1 MPDKRAGAERSHILT
16 VSLEDYFHVRA
27 FSHVIQQRQW
37 YRFEPRLE
45 HTLNRALDLFDE
57 LNCRATF
64 FVLGWI
70 AEAVPELL
78 KRVVERGHEVADRG
92 YYPRSL
98 RDLTPEE
105 FRDDLRR
112 SRAAIERATGQPVLG
127 YRSAR
132 LWPDARHL
140 WALEVLAEDGYRY
153 DASVAALGRGTFT
166 TEEWRTVH
174 RRRCGE
180 REIWEVP
187 VSTARLLGVTVP
199 IAGGNY
205 LRQLPSWVTSRALD
219 RLTRT
224 SDAPLVFYFNI
235 WELDAGQPRV
245 GGATVLNR
253 LRHYRNLHRMPERLR
268 GVLARGRFRSI
279 AEHLGLPIA
288 ASASDLMSEP
298 APGLG
303 RMAPPRVSLPIVPAR
318 ERRASAARMPVT
330 VIVPCFNETLVIPY
344 LANTL
349 RSVEARLAE
358 QYELSWIFV
367 DDRSAD
373 DTLASLRR
381 QFGGRPDCR
390 ILSHER
396 NVGVAGAIRT
406 GLHAA
411 TTEIVCS
418 MDCDCTYDPHE
429 LEQMIPL
436 LADGVDMV
444 TASPYH
450 PDGGVRNVPAWR
462 LVLSRGLSRLY
473 RLVLRNKLET
483 YTSCFRVYR
492 RSSVL
497 PVGIV
502 HTGFLGVLE
511 QLARVDLAGGRVVEY
526 PAMLE
531 SRILGRSK
539 LKVFR
544 TIAGHLWLFQRL
556 ASARLFGRA
565 PGPAPVRAGPRL
577 RRDSSVV
584 DAPPAEPMPLPD
596 SPMAAEARTQ

>member
-1 MPDKRAGAERSHILT
+1 MLPGRLDEERSHILT

-45 HTLNRALDLFDE
+45 QSLTRALDLFDE
-57 LNCRATF
+57 FGCRATF
-64 FVLGWI
+64 FVLGWV

-78 KRVVERGHEVADRG
+78 QRVVERGHEVADRG

-98 RDLTPEE
+98 RDLTREE

-112 SRAAIERATGQPVLG
+112 SRAAIERAIGRPVRG

-132 LWPDARHL
+132 LWPDGRHL
-140 WALEVLAEDGYRY
+140 WALEVLAEEGYRY
-153 DASVAALGRGTFT
+153 DASLAPLGRGLLTSD
-166 TEEWRTVH
+166 EWRTVH
-174 RRRCGE
+174 RRRCGD

-187 VSTARLLGVTVP
+187 VSSTRLLGLTVP

-205 LRQLPSWVTSRALD
+205 LRQLPKWVID
-219 RLTRT
+219 RGLARLAAGE
-224 SDAPLVFYFNI
+224 APLVFYFNI

-245 GGATVLNR
+245 GGATLLNR
-253 LRHYRNLHRMPERLR
+253 MRHYRNLHRMPERLR
-268 GVLARGRFRSI
+268 SVLARGPFHSI
-279 AEHLGLPIA
+279 SEYLGLPA
-288 ASASDLMSEP
+288 ASEP
-298 APGLG
+298 EQMMLPVPGVA
-303 RMAPPRVSLPIVPAR
+303 RPTPTPLPSATVPAR
-318 ERRASAARMPVT
+318 EAGAPGGRPRTPITIV
-330 VIVPCFNETLVIPY
+330 VPCFNETLVIPY

-349 RSVEARLAE
+349 RSVEARLGE
-358 QYELSWIFV
+358 RYELSFIFV

-381 QFGGRPDCR
+381 QFGNRPDCR
-390 ILSHER
+390 VLSHEQ
-396 NVGVAGAIRT
+396 NLGVAAAIRT

-418 MDCDCTYDPHE
+418 MDADCTYDPHD
-429 LEQMIPL
+429 LERMIPL
-436 LADGVDMV
+436 LTEGVDMV

-462 LVLSRGLSRLY
+462 LVLSRGLSRMY
-473 RLVLRNKLET
+473 RLVLRNRLET

-502 HTGFLGVLE
+502 HNGFLGVLE
-511 QLARVDLAGGRVVEY
+511 QLARLDLAGGRIIEY
-526 PAMLE
+526 PTMLE

-539 LKVFR
+539 LKVVR

-556 ASARLFGRA
+556 ASARLFGRPPMPGRATA
-565 PGPAPVRAGPRL
+565 PAL
-577 RRDSSVV
+577 RRDSTAQGTVQPDAVV
-584 DAPPAEPMPLPD
+584 DENAF
-596 SPMAAEARTQ
+596 AAEARSS